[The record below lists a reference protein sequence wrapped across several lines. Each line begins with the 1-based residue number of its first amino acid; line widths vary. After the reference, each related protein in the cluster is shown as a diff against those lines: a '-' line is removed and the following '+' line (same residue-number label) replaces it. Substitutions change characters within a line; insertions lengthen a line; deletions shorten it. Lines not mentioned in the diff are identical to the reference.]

1 MAEKPNRNHKDSVF
15 TDLFQNHPE
24 NFLSLY
30 NAIHDTNLKMDEVT
44 MEPKRLEQSIYHT
57 MHNDVSMLINGRWI
71 VLIEHQSTINENMPV
86 RLLNYVSRIYE
97 KLIPNDDKYRK
108 NIFYLPEPEFY
119 VFYNGT
125 DPYPDEKVLRLSDSY
140 VSHSHEK
147 MLELE
152 VTVYNIHNP
161 KADRCLNILNKCATL
176 KGYCDCIDTIRR
188 VYKKGNRETYDAAI
202 NECLEKG
209 YLGEYLIQAAKEK
222 RNMLFGEYDYETD
235 IRVQRQESFEA
246 GERAGVVIGEK
257 KKADEDAVAL
267 LKEGDSIEK
276 VARCIGISLEH
287 VKELAEQIKT

>member
-1 MAEKPNRNHKDSVF
+1 
-15 TDLFQNHPE
+15 
-24 NFLSLY
+24 
-30 NAIHDTNLKMDEVT
+30 
-44 MEPKRLEQSIYHT
+44 
-57 MHNDVSMLINGRWI
+57 
-71 VLIEHQSTINENMPV
+71 
-86 RLLNYVSRIYE
+86 
-97 KLIPNDDKYRK
+97 
-108 NIFYLPEPEFY
+108 
-119 VFYNGT
+119 
-125 DPYPDEKVLRLSDSY
+125 
-140 VSHSHEK
+140 

-246 GERAGVVIGEK
+246 GEK
-257 KKADEDAVAL
+257 KKADEAAVAF
-267 LKEGDSIEK
+267 LKEGLPVDLIAK
-276 VARCIGISLEH
+276 CINIPLEH
-287 VKELAEQIKT
+287 VKKLAAQLEK